1 MTYLRNGWYCAGWGR
16 QLGHKPQ
23 QRLFLG
29 EPIVLFRRSSG
40 VVVALGDR
48 CPHRFAPL
56 HEGRVHGDRIACPYH
71 GLQFGADGRCQHNP
85 HGDGKIPQ
93 AAAVRA
99 YPIVEQQGALWIWM
113 GEPALADPAR
123 ILDISLFDR
132 PAEYTTVVGHMLV
145 RGHYQLVIDNLLDLT
160 HAAYLH
166 VDTLGA
172 PPEQMLAPDRFKFEF
187 REEAQMVEAS
197 YLFRGMPTAPQM
209 QPFWPAPSGD
219 ARGVMRWHAPSSLSL
234 AVSIDDPAHPEA
246 GQYLQPSLHLL
257 VPQDAQHTHYFF
269 AVARNRYLDSAE
281 HSALIERDMRRAFEQ
296 EDEPMIQACQQLMG
310 TPALFDLK
318 PVLLP
323 TDVAAV
329 RARRLL
335 DQLIA
340 QEQRQSQA

>member
-1 MTYLRNGWYCAGWGR
+1 MTYLRNGWYCAGWSR
-16 QLGHKPQ
+16 QLGDKPQ

-29 EPIVLFRRSSG
+29 EPIVLFRRSNG
-40 VVVALGDR
+40 AVVALGDR

-56 HEGRVHGDRIACPYH
+56 HEGRVRGDRIACPYH

-93 AAAVRA
+93 AASVRA

-113 GEPALADPAR
+113 GDPALADPAR

-132 PAEYTTVVGHMLV
+132 PDEYTTIVGHMLV

-172 PPEQMLAPDRFKFEF
+172 PPEQMLAPDRFKFDF
-187 REEAQMVEAS
+187 REAAQMVEAS
-197 YLFRGMPTAPQM
+197 YLFGDMPTPPQL
-209 QPFWPAPSGD
+209 QPFWPEAHGD
-219 ARGVMRWHAPSSLSL
+219 GRGVMQWHAPSNLSL
-234 AVSIDDPAHPEA
+234 AVSIDDPARPQA
-246 GQYLQPSLHLL
+246 GQYRQPSLHLL
-257 VPQDAQHTHYFF
+257 VPQDEQHTHYYF
-269 AVARNRYLDSAE
+269 AVARNRFLNSAE

-296 EDEPMIQACQQLMG
+296 EDEPMIRACQQLMG

-340 QEQRQSQA
+340 QEQRLAHT